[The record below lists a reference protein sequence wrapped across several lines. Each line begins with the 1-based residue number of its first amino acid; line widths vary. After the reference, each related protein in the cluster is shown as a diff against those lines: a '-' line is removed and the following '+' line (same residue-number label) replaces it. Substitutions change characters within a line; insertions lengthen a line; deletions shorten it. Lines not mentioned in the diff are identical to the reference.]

1 MVYKTIAV
9 LGGRGMLGSDLVEF
23 LGEHYKIVAID
34 RDNYDQYIGKSF
46 DVLVNANGNSRKFW
60 ANQNPY
66 LDFEASTISV
76 YKSLFDFKFK
86 KYIYIS
92 SVFLY
97 ENFPSPKI
105 LLKNTSE
112 DGEVDIKKLSPY
124 SLHKFLSEQM
134 VKRYASDYLIFRC
147 NTMIGKHA
155 KKGVV
160 FDILN
165 NKELF
170 ITLSSKLQLIT
181 TKEVA
186 NIIHFLIPKKVGGE
200 IFNVGGKGQFSFI
213 KAEKLFQ
220 KKIKVSAGAEKQ
232 DIEQNVSKLNKIFKL
247 KISEEYL
254 VDFIKYYFNYIKK

>member
-1 MVYKTIAV
+1 MRSKNKTIAI

-23 LGEHYKIVAID
+23 LGDHYKVVVID
-34 RDNYDQYIGKSF
+34 KENYDEHVGKSF
-46 DVLVNANGNSRKFW
+46 DVLINANGNSRKFW
-60 ANQNPY
+60 ANENPY

-97 ENFPSPKI
+97 ENFPATKI
-105 LLKNTSE
+105 LVKNAFE
-112 DGEVDIKKLSPY
+112 DRELDVKKLSPY
-124 SLHKFLSEQM
+124 SLNKFLSEQM
-134 VKRYASDYLIFRC
+134 VKRYAPDYLIFRC
-147 NTMIGKHA
+147 NTMIGKNA

-170 ITLSSKLQLIT
+170 ITFFSKLQLIT

-186 NIIHFLIPKKVGGE
+186 NIIHSLISKNKKNE
-200 IFNVGGKGQFSFI
+200 IFNVGGKGQFAFT
-213 KAEKLFQ
+213 KAEKFFG
-220 KKIKVSAGAEKQ
+220 KKIKVSANAEKQ

-247 KISEEYL
+247 KTSEEYL
-254 VDFIKYYFNYIKK
+254 KDFIQNYYKK

>member
-1 MVYKTIAV
+1 MPKTIAV
-9 LGGRGMLGSDLVEF
+9 LGGRGMLGSDLVKF
-23 LGEHYKIVAID
+23 LGQHYKITAID
-34 RDNYDQYIGKSF
+34 KHNYQQYVGKNF
-46 DVLVNANGNSRKFW
+46 DVLINANGNSRKFW

-86 KYIYIS
+86 KYVYIS

-97 ENFPSPKI
+97 ENFPVAKI
-105 LLKNTSE
+105 SAKNAFE
-112 DGEVDIKKLSPY
+112 DRELDVKNFSPY

-147 NTMIGKHA
+147 NTMIGKNA

-170 ITLSSKLQLIT
+170 ITLTSKLQLIT

-186 NIIHFLIPKKVGGE
+186 NIIHNLISKKISGE
-200 IFNVGGKGQFSFI
+200 IFNVGGKGQLSFV
-213 KAEKLFQ
+213 KAEKFFQ
-220 KKIKVSAGAEKQ
+220 KKIKISANAEKQ
-232 DIEQNVSKLNKIFKL
+232 DIEQDVSKLNKIFKL
-247 KISEEYL
+247 KTSEEYL
-254 VDFIKYYFNYIKK
+254 TDFIENLN